1 MKICAS
7 QVRPHRGD
15 ILKNIESHLKF
26 IEHASTVGAN
36 LIVFPE
42 LSLTGY
48 EPGLAGKLAMEQD
61 DSRLDVFREKS
72 NEENITI
79 CAGLPTIGESGVH
92 ISMAIFKPGENTQIY
107 SKQLLHPDEIPY
119 FIPWED
125 ELLLNID
132 GKRIVPAICY
142 EALCSEHSENAGNRN
157 ADIYLTS
164 VVKSAEG
171 IEKAYKLF
179 PDIAKQHTM
188 TVLMSNAVGDCEI
201 FRSNGSSACWDES
214 GSLVG
219 SLDDV
224 SEGLLVY
231 DLSTSEVKIID
242 LG

>member
-1 MKICAS
+1 MKICAA

-15 ILKNIESHLKF
+15 IPKNIESHLKF

-48 EPGLAGKLAMEQD
+48 EPELAGKLAMEQD
-61 DSRLDVFREKS
+61 DSRLDVFRVKS

-79 CAGLPTIGESGVH
+79 CAGLPTIGESGIH
-92 ISMAIFKPGENTQIY
+92 ISMAIFAPETDTQFY
-107 SKQLLHPDEIPY
+107 SKQLLHPDELPY

-125 ELLLNID
+125 ELLLHVD
-132 GKRIVPAICY
+132 SKRIAPAICY
-142 EALCSEHSENAGNRN
+142 EALRSEHSENAGSQN

-171 IEKAYKLF
+171 IEKAYEQF
-179 PDIAKQHTM
+179 PGIAKQYSM
-188 TVLMSNAVGDCEI
+188 TILMSNAVGECEI
-201 FRSNGSSACWDES
+201 FKSNGSSACWDDT
-214 GSLVG
+214 GTLVG

-231 DLSTSEVKIID
+231 DLSTSEVKTID